1 MSTKPPGFSVDI
13 QAFIISRA
21 LTQRWSATDSLAL
34 FSMVLSVFP
43 LKILLWPL
51 NRPNPTKLTDPIC
64 SQVNTA
70 THLQQTEKCKS
81 LCKTK
86 NLLCARQRLCR
97 ESNNNMFPALL
108 YFLHNHL
115 SLGLGTLLI
124 SYYDCDAQ
132 LARWARR
139 IFWFITCNA
148 VWFLKK
154 LNHLLMAFL
163 SLTLVTR
170 KWKSTMVHVLYW

>member
-1 MSTKPPGFSVDI
+1 MISHRFTGFI
-13 QAFIISRA
+13 FHGA
-21 LTQRWSATDSLAL
+21 
-34 FSMVLSVFP
+34 VFP

-86 NLLCARQRLCR
+86 NLLCARQRLYR
-97 ESNNNMFPALL
+97 ESNNNIFPALL

-163 SLTLVTR
+163 SHTGNKEMEKYNGTCFILIRSIIVSA
-170 KWKSTMVHVLYW
+170 WGG